1 MMIQGKPPEHFLPL
15 LCDPP
20 HIETAAEFKARMA
33 WLFEPAAQRPEQE
46 ERQNGE
52 GENQEPWRREAPTP
66 RDEPIDSDDID
77 REERDLLRRIVEAPT
92 LAYDPE
98 PLRQWI
104 VEGIIPDETLTLLTG
119 DGGTG
124 KTTLALQLVV
134 AMRTDGEWLGM
145 KIAQGSAVFVTSEE
159 EREDVN
165 FILRAIL
172 KAERKSLAHC
182 PGLHVLPLADRD
194 ACLAA
199 APNRVAKLTATPLWH
214 ALVRIIERCKPRL
227 VVLDALADLFGGEEI
242 SRRHSRGFIVL
253 LKQLAI
259 RHDLAVLLIA
269 HPSLTGMST
278 GTGLSGSTDWH
289 NGPRARLYFEQ
300 ARDKGDKTIDDDS
313 RTLTVKKIQYARA
326 GTVFRL
332 RRRDGVFVYEG
343 KDGGD
348 SSFDRAASAAK
359 AETLFLALLQSYED
373 QGRRVSPNPGA
384 NYAPAMFERED
395 DAKGVTK
402 AAFAS
407 AMGRLLKANRIHV
420 ERAGPPSRQ
429 RDKLTLGPAPEVVQ

>member
-20 HIETAAEFKARMA
+20 HIETAAEFKARLA
-33 WLFEPAAQRPEQE
+33 WLFEPAAQKPERE
-46 ERQNGE
+46 ERPNGE
-52 GENQEPWRREAPTP
+52 GENQEPWRRDAPIP
-66 RDEPIDSDDID
+66 RDDPIDGDDID
-77 REERDLLRRIVEAPT
+77 REERDLWRRIVEAPA

-98 PLRQWI
+98 PQRQWI

-119 DGGTG
+119 NGGTG

-145 KIAQGSAVFVTSEE
+145 KITQGSAVFVTSEE

-165 FILRAIL
+165 LILRAIL

-182 PGLHVLPLADRD
+182 PGLHVLPLGDRD

-242 SRRHSRGFIVL
+242 SRRNSRGFIVL

-259 RHDLAVLLIA
+259 KHELAVLLIA
-269 HPSLTGMST
+269 HLSLTGMNT
-278 GTGLSGSTDWH
+278 GTGSSGSTDWH

-300 ARDKGDKTIDDDS
+300 AKDKDDKTIDDA
-313 RTLTVKKIQYARA
+313 RTLTVKKIQYARS

-332 RRRDGVFVYEG
+332 HRRDGVFVYEG
-343 KDGGD
+343 KEGG

-359 AETLFLALLQSYED
+359 AETVFLALLRSYDE
-373 QGRRVSPNPGA
+373 QGRRVSPNPSA
-384 NYAPAMFERED
+384 NYAPTMFHAFLAEWDAMVGPFLRLLGDGEWTVSVRPWNQI
-395 DAKGVTK
+395 G
-402 AAFAS
+402 
-407 AMGRLLKANRIHV
+407 GRLWRLRPDETAQLH
-420 ERAGPPSRQ
+420 
-429 RDKLTLGPAPEVVQ
+429 